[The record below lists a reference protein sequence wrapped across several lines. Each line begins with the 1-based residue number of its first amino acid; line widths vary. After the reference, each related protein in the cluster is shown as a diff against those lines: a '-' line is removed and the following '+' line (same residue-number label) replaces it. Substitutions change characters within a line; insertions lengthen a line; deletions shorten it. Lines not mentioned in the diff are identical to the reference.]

1 MSLAEAVRRKNNS
14 LMRINRI
21 LPYLMALEMKS
32 PRKKELRAVLE
43 HEPCKDAE
51 ARLRMAFGIILSGI
65 SIKHGRKRAR
75 KSLTNS
81 HGDIR

>member
-1 MSLAEAVRRKNNS
+1 MH
-14 LMRINRI
+14 INRI
-21 LPYLMALEMKS
+21 LPYLVDLEMKS
-32 PRKKELRAVLE
+32 PRKKELRVVLE
-43 HEPCKDAE
+43 HEPCKDAD

-65 SIKHGRKRAR
+65 SIKRGKKRGK